1 MGNDTPF
8 IKMAKLA
15 CERIQLRLAEAWDIL
30 WDTIVNYQNNGD
42 VNQAAAIALYAIL
55 SFIPLL
61 ILTFLM
67 VGEFFTSNLSIQQDL
82 IEGIRRF
89 HPYFSGDLIRQL
101 GQIEQKQHLL
111 GWVGIISLIW
121 FSSLIFGA
129 IETAFNLIFRTKTIR
144 NYFLSKLLGI
154 AMIPLGWAV
163 ATASIGV
170 TYIATVI
177 VQQPLL
183 AEGLPFLPLG
193 KSFFFRTALPY
204 LVTVAF
210 FTLVYKIIPP
220 VKVKMG
226 AAVAGAAIFAALLEV
241 AKHFFTWY
249 LANYTRYHLIF
260 GDLEAMVVILIW
272 IFYVALIFLFCAE
285 LIASYQRRDLLLL
298 EKTFLNLGKTWT
310 RLDDRLFRKFGRMYP
325 EGSCIFKEGDTGRD
339 LYYILMGRVRMEKS
353 SNQMKKSLA
362 ELGPGEYFGEMAAL
376 NGAPRSASACV
387 TEDSDIAVIDEETF
401 HRLLRESDG
410 ISLYMLKEFSSRIK
424 LTDEALND
432 LSQSWIKLMVI
443 LYALMK
449 WPLEAT
455 CNPLGELAVC
465 MGKEET
471 EIAEVLEQ
479 LSAQGILT
487 FENGY
492 VIEFAK
498 ERAWE
503 LLNRRTFE

>member
-1 MGNDTPF
+1 
-8 IKMAKLA
+8 
-15 CERIQLRLAEAWDIL
+15 
-30 WDTIVNYQNNGD
+30 
-42 VNQAAAIALYAIL
+42 
-55 SFIPLL
+55 
-61 ILTFLM
+61 
-67 VGEFFTSNLSIQQDL
+67 
-82 IEGIRRF
+82 
-89 HPYFSGDLIRQL
+89 
-101 GQIEQKQHLL
+101 
-111 GWVGIISLIW
+111 
-121 FSSLIFGA
+121 
-129 IETAFNLIFRTKTIR
+129 
-144 NYFLSKLLGI
+144 
-154 AMIPLGWAV
+154 
-163 ATASIGV
+163 
-170 TYIATVI
+170 
-177 VQQPLL
+177 
-183 AEGLPFLPLG
+183 
-193 KSFFFRTALPY
+193 
-204 LVTVAF
+204 
-210 FTLVYKIIPP
+210 
-220 VKVKMG
+220 
-226 AAVAGAAIFAALLEV
+226 
-241 AKHFFTWY
+241 
-249 LANYTRYHLIF
+249 
-260 GDLEAMVVILIW
+260 MVVILIW

-339 LYYILMGRVRMEKS
+339 LYYILMGRVRMEKT

-503 LLNRRTFE
+503 LLNRQVFE